1 MLAIHSVWA
10 KLLYVIIRIIWQ
22 TKLLHP
28 CATFSGLFLTHFL
41 CVFEFGNDIGKTLKT
56 TSFFSVIFPRF
67 VCAHSLLY
75 SFPFI
80 FSLRR
85 ASPQKSIFGNSFRR
99 INDYSISTT
108 VCWAESARMCANVN
122 CIQIL
127 LLLLGKANTR
137 NFANIAED
145 GIWVYSFMVRIVN
158 CIYIA
163 RVEKMGKCVAF
174 MCIFINKL
182 RKRNTKKMI

>member
-10 KLLYVIIRIIWQ
+10 KLLYVRFRIIWQ

-85 ASPQKSIFGNSFRR
+85 ASPRNPFLETLFEG
-99 INDYSISTT
+99 STT
-108 VCWAESARMCANVN
+108 IQFQRQYAELRVPECVRMWIVYRFCCCCWVRQIREIS
-122 CIQIL
+122 QIL
-127 LLLLGKANTR
+127 QRT
-137 NFANIAED
+137 E
-145 GIWVYSFMVRIVN
+145 Y
-158 CIYIA
+158 
-163 RVEKMGKCVAF
+163 E
-174 MCIFINKL
+174 FIRSWCAL
-182 RKRNTKKMI
+182 